1 MDNNRQTQPFAAGFS
16 GRALTGGALTDLFS
30 EAEEVELAY
39 ELMEAR
45 SDAELDQFLG
55 DLFKKATRAVGR
67 ALKSPVARQLGGVLK
82 SVAKVALPLAGTAVG
97 TYFGGP
103 LGGQIGG
110 FVGST
115 TGKILGLEIPGLS
128 EEEQEF
134 EVARRFVRL
143 AGDAVKEAVQAPPSA
158 APEGVA
164 RSAVATAAQKYAPGL
179 LTAQGQALIAGS
191 VPSAHTRS
199 GRWVRQGNQ
208 VVLFGA

>member
-1 MDNNRQTQPFAAGFS
+1 MNSNTQMQPFAGRFTN
-16 GRALTGGALTDLFS
+16 RALTDAALTNLFS

-55 DLFKKATRAVGR
+55 DLFNKATRAVGR
-67 ALKSPVARQLGGVLK
+67 ALKSPIARQLGGVLK

-103 LGGQIGG
+103 IGGQIGG

-115 TGKILGLEIPGLS
+115 TSNILGLEIPGLS

-134 EVARRFVRL
+134 EVARRIVRL

-158 APEGVA
+158 SPEGVA
-164 RSAVATAAQKYAPGL
+164 RSAFTTAAQKYAPGL

-191 VPSAHTRS
+191 APSAYARS
-199 GRWVRQGNQ
+199 GRWVRRGNQ
-208 VVLFGA
+208 VVLIGA